1 MLDMRCAGSF
11 IRQVPQVPLQ
21 VSLPAPL
28 QELLHQ
34 VSLLLPLQV
43 LLLMLLP
50 QLLYLQRLHLL
61 HLQRLLL
68 QLHPLQLVLPV
79 KTLPLQQ
86 VHPQQLRQVLRQQP
100 RQPDRQQPHQPDPR
114 KFQLVLLVFLLILH
128 LPQRPQFLPVRR
140 VFRLALQALLYSGLS
155 PLSRLAQSSLLR
167 RV

>member
-1 MLDMRCAGSF
+1 M
-11 IRQVPQVPLQ
+11 PLQ

-28 QELLHQ
+28 PELLHQ
-34 VSLLLPLQV
+34 VSLLLPPLLQV

-68 QLHPLQLVLPV
+68 QLHPLQLPPPV

-100 RQPDRQQPHQPDPR
+100 RQPDRQQPRQPDHQML
-114 KFQLVLLVFLLILH
+114 QLVQMVFLLTLLTLH
-128 LPQRPQFLPVRR
+128 LPQRAQFLQARR

-155 PLSRLAQSSLLR
+155 PLSRLAPSSLLR

>member
-1 MLDMRCAGSF
+1 M
-11 IRQVPQVPLQ
+11 PLQ

-34 VSLLLPLQV
+34 VSLLLLPLLQV

-68 QLHPLQLVLPV
+68 QLHPLQLPPPV

-100 RQPDRQQPHQPDPR
+100 RQPDRQQPRQPDR
-114 KFQLVLLVFLLILH
+114 QMLQLVLMVFLLTLH
-128 LPQRPQFLPVRR
+128 LPQRAQFLQARR
-140 VFRLALQALLYSGLS
+140 VFRLAPQALLYSGLS
-155 PLSRLAQSSLLR
+155 PLSRLAPSSLLR